1 MAKRKSTS
9 SRRSTSPLDQ
19 LPLGPAL
26 QGVVKD
32 VQKTSQSVVKEIQK
46 RIPADWNRNLTRLQ
60 QRIDRTATQ
69 ADLQRLGKRVEEL
82 TRQVEKL
89 ARGAGASA
97 ARRVSS
103 TP

>member
-32 VQKTSQSVVKEIQK
+32 IQKTSQSAVKEIQK

-69 ADLQRLGKRVEEL
+69 ADLQKLGKRVEDL
-82 TRQVEKL
+82 TKQVEKL
-89 ARGAGASA
+89 ARQAGGTATRRA
-97 ARRVSS
+97 A
-103 TP
+103 